1 MMQKTRN
8 GDSRATV
15 LSANGGRK
23 KRMTAMGNDKK
34 EEGAM
39 PTTHLGFCWAEAET
53 CSQVE
58 KKGGKGA
65 IVHPS
70 NDRYGIPQARQIFFD
85 IYCNSTKKEMLKG
98 V

>member
-58 KKGGKGA
+58 KKVGKGRL
-65 IVHPS
+65 S
-70 NDRYGIPQARQIFFD
+70 IPAMTGTGFLKLDKYFLTYIATQL
-85 IYCNSTKKEMLKG
+85 KKKC
-98 V
+98 